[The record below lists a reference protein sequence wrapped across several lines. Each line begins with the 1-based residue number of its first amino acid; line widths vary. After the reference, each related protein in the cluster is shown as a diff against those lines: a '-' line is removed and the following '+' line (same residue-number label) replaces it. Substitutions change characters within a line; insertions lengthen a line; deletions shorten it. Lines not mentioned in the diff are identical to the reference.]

1 MIKVVGIM
9 EMATS
14 FEGFEGSV
22 MALAIFLLINS
33 ITPGPNNLM
42 LLHGSIARGFW
53 ACR

>member
-14 FEGFEGSV
+14 FEGFEGFEGSV

-42 LLHGSIARGFW
+42 LLHGSIARGF
-53 ACR
+53 